1 MAGRSEEVAAWSE
14 RLQAD
19 IMASMGAEW
28 AGVKD
33 SGDPAV
39 WALAEKKVRAMWTFA
54 RAAKAV
60 AALTPRPERVAS
72 PADEDEAEMHDDHPT
87 DPTELRAALE
97 SQIARFTEL
106 LECKRRGEGAEE
118 GGLGG
123 DVRRG
128 GALASQRGADAPA

>member
-14 RLQAD
+14 RLQGD
-19 IMASMGAEW
+19 IMASMDAQW

-39 WALAEKKVRAMWTFA
+39 WALAEKKVRALWTFA

-87 DPTELRAALE
+87 DPAELHAALE
-97 SQIARFTEL
+97 SKIAGITEL
-106 LECKRRGEGAEE
+106 LERKRRGEGAGD
-118 GGLGG
+118 GGPGG
-123 DVRRG
+123 DVPRRD
-128 GALASQRGADAPA
+128 ALALQRPAD